1 MIQEIKYSGI
11 TSSPSEYDCPDGDIS
26 SMMNLVNENGNLVP
40 VTPPEILFTLEN
52 GQKVLYIHKTSNY
65 CNYIVYDTANESKRI
80 CYFTSKSIE
89 LKEIT
94 SLSSKELYQINSIG
108 NTLVIL
114 TSQGLIYALFSS
126 GNYEVLGGNPP
137 FPSISFRLKGKVGQI
152 KSFTVN
158 FERKTYYYKEVFNH
172 LAYPTLE
179 KVLALDN
186 PITSNT
192 IYANINPSAESIRST
207 GGFQYDFMIR
217 YAYRLYDDS
226 LYMCSVPIYMNA
238 GNGTPYF
245 LEVKGFHSYASD
257 DGTDNIGKYALIRDV
272 EINMH
277 SLASSLYYQISNTDE
292 IIKERDKWKDLIKEI
307 SFFITPPLR
316 YMDQSYQPP
325 RAPLI
330 GAFDPFSPIFGDDTI
345 ATMSMGRI
353 VDGKELYCK
362 TNCFSKNRK
371 SGTRTIPL
379 LIKINGG
386 EGTYNFYHVASIKLS
401 DISNNFATEQ
411 VFPLE
416 SGALTNLTS
425 REVMTGDSNTSHRL
439 VPRKSFVYNS
449 RLNLINVSTIPQ
461 EYPLDSCVAYNN
473 GKVEST
479 DYEGIYYYIIETYYF
494 KAYVF
499 IKSSNTDVLIVETS
513 SLPLYSLGNYFFYP
527 DLNAFKVIIERTDT
541 DGNKTYASRK
551 LEKHEFLN
559 GAYTSDLPEGSYT
572 GNFDISIIEETDR
585 GFYYP
590 NKIYTSEVNNPFTF
604 PATGVNDIGTGE
616 IIDIRSATK
625 ALSQGQ
631 FGQFPLYAFTNEGIW
646 ALEVSSDGSFSS
658 KQPITRD
665 VCNNPN
671 SITQIDTAV
680 LFTSER
686 GIMLIQ
692 GSESICISGILN
704 EKSFDISILKGIE
717 QLIQIG
723 GFTTNHFKHSTFLD
737 YIKECNIA
745 YDYMNQRIVVFNKK
759 YSYAYVWSIQYKV
772 WSMLSSNFDSV
783 VNSYPDSYLMTND
796 NKLINLSVTDDGNLK
811 KIPGMLI
818 TRPLKLGDAD
828 LFKTIDSCVHRGV
841 FAKGHVKS
849 AIYGSRD
856 LNNWFFIT
864 SSKDHYLRS
873 FRGTPFKYFRFVI
886 ITEFDSGESLS
897 GTSVSFNYR
906 QNNKLR

>member
-1 MIQEIKYSGI
+1 MIQEIRYSGI

-40 VTPPEILFTLEN
+40 VTPPEVLYTLES
-52 GQKVLYIHKTSNY
+52 GQKVMYIHKTSNY
-65 CNYIVYDTANESKRI
+65 CNFIVYDTANESKRI
-80 CYFTSKSIE
+80 CYFTSGSTE

-94 SLSSKELYQINSIG
+94 SLSGKELYQINSIG

-126 GNYEVLGGNPP
+126 GNYAVLGGNPP
-137 FPSISFRLKGKVGQI
+137 FLSISFRLKGNASQI

-158 FERKTYYYKEVFNH
+158 FEIKTRYYKEVFNPLIH
-172 LAYPTLE
+172 PYLE
-179 KVLALDN
+179 KRLTLNN

-192 IYANINPSAESIRST
+192 IYANINPSAESIKT
-207 GGFQYDFMIR
+207 VGGFQYDFMIR

-245 LEVKGFHSYASD
+245 LRVEAFHSYASD
-257 DGTDNIGKYALIRDV
+257 DGTDEVGKYSLIRDV
-272 EINMH
+272 EISMH
-277 SLASSLYYQISNTDE
+277 SLASKLCYQINNTDE

-307 SFFITPPLR
+307 SFFITPPLY
-316 YMDQSYQPP
+316 YMDQSFQPSSSIFLGDF
-325 RAPLI
+325 ANL
-330 GAFDPFSPIFGDDTI
+330 SPGGTTDTT
-345 ATMSMGRI
+345 ATMSMGKT
-353 VDGKELYCK
+353 VNGQELYYK
-362 TNCFSKNRK
+362 VKYATQNWKA
-371 SGTRTIPL
+371 GTRMIPL
-379 LIKINGG
+379 SIKKNGG
-386 EGTYNFYHVASIKLS
+386 EGIYTFYHVASIKLS
-401 DISNNFATEQ
+401 DISNNFVTEQ

-425 REVMTGDSNTSHRL
+425 REPMTVNSTTNQIR

-449 RLNLINVSTIPQ
+449 RLNLINVSIIPQ
-461 EYPLDSCVAYNN
+461 EYPLESCVAYNN
-473 GKVEST
+473 GKIEST
-479 DYEGIYYYIIETYYF
+479 KYEGIYHYIIETYSF

-499 IKSSNTDVLIVETS
+499 IKSSNTDVLIIETS
-513 SLPLYSLGNYFFYP
+513 SLPLYSLGDYFFYP
-527 DLNAFKVIIERTDT
+527 DVNAFKVILERTDT
-541 DGNKTYASRK
+541 DGKKTYASRK

-559 GAYTSDLPEGSYT
+559 GAYTNNLPEDSYT
-572 GNFDISIIEETDR
+572 ENFDISIIEETDR

-604 PATGVNDIGTGE
+604 PDTGVNDIGTGE

-692 GSESICISGILN
+692 GSESICISEILN
-704 EKSFDISILKGIE
+704 KKSFDISILKGID
-717 QLIQIG
+717 QLIQVSE
-723 GFTTNHFKHSTFLD
+723 FASSHFKHASFLE

-745 YDYMNQRIVVFNKK
+745 YDYMNQRIVVFNIK

-783 VNSYPDSYLMTND
+783 INSYPDSYLMTND
-796 NKLINLSVTDDGNLK
+796 NKLINLSITDDGSLK
-811 KIPGMLI
+811 KIPGIII
-818 TRPLKLGDAD
+818 TRPLKLGAAD
-828 LFKTIDSCVHRGV
+828 LFKTIDSCIHRGK

-856 LNNWFFIT
+856 LNNWFLIS
-864 SSKDHYLRS
+864 SSKDQYLRG

-886 ITEFDSGESLS
+886 ITKLDSGESLS